1 MERMLREGDYVPDGR
16 GGVQTVEGARELLER
31 VLWELCVRRG
41 SFPLLPELGSQ
52 LWRLSGVKNSQ
63 RQALARQY
71 VAEALSDEEGLS
83 ITDVRLTGE
92 GGDGT
97 LRVELEWRGESLAV
111 ETAV

>member
-1 MERMLREGDYVPDGR
+1 MELMVRDGDYLPDGE
-16 GGVQTVEGARELLER
+16 GGFRRAEGADELLQR
-31 VLWELCVRRG
+31 VLWKLSIPRG
-41 SFPLLPELGSQ
+41 SFPLLPGLGSG
-52 LWRLSGVKNSQ
+52 LYRLGRARPSE

>member
-31 VLWELCVRRG
+31 VLWKLCVRRG

-52 LWRLSGVKNSQ
+52 LWRLSGVKSSQ

-71 VAEALSDEEGLS
+71 VAEALSDEEGHT
-83 ITDVRLTGE
+83 IIDVRLTAE

-97 LRVELEWRGESLAV
+97 RRVELEWRGESLAV